1 MVILIFCLLDGENMA
16 MLEQFDIPTTSQ
28 LAVGDQTPDQ
38 YPKRRRDEMNLNLN
52 TAMKMQDSNA
62 SDQKYISLQSPSRDN
77 NPVTCFVKPQDF
89 ISLKPL
95 TQDEE
100 TAILMQVNSL

>member
-1 MVILIFCLLDGENMA
+1 MA
-16 MLEQFDIPTTSQ
+16 MLEQFDNPTTSQ

-52 TAMKMQDSNA
+52 AAMKMQDSNA

-100 TAILMQVNSL
+100 TAILMQVNSF

>member
-1 MVILIFCLLDGENMA
+1 MA
-16 MLEQFDIPTTSQ
+16 MIEQFNKPATSHVT
-28 LAVGDQTPDQ
+28 VGDQTPDQ

>member
-1 MVILIFCLLDGENMA
+1 MA
-16 MLEQFDIPTTSQ
+16 TIEQFDKPTTSP
-28 LAVGDQTPDQ
+28 LAVGDQTSDQ
-38 YPKRRRDEMNLNLN
+38 YPKHPRDEMNLNLN

-95 TQDEE
+95 THDEE

>member
-16 MLEQFDIPTTSQ
+16 TIEQFDKPKTSQ
-28 LAVGDQTPDQ
+28 VAVGDQASDQ

-52 TAMKMQDSNA
+52 AAMKMQDSNA
-62 SDQKYISLQSPSRDN
+62 SSHKYISLQSPSRDD

-100 TAILMQVNSL
+100 TAILMQVNSF